1 MDRLAEI
8 FGKENVLKDEP
19 MSRHTTF
26 RIGGAADFFVKVQT
40 ISQLQEAMRYLKKEQ
55 IPFYIVGNGSN
66 LLVRDEGVRG
76 VVLQLGERFSGY
88 EFLHETPGSVAQSG
102 TAVDKNQIVMVRAK
116 AGSLLGRLGK
126 EFAEYSLSGFEFASG
141 IPGTLGGAVYMN
153 AGAYGGE
160 IKDILV
166 RATLMDMDGSLFE
179 FTNQQMQFGYRKSI
193 AAEKNYIVLEADLAL
208 HASSTEEV
216 LAKVEE
222 CNELAP
228 LHNPANLIGIRACQD
243 LMPNV
248 PMVGVFDTAFHQTM
262 PKVAY
267 LYGLPYEM
275 YVKYG
280 LRRYG
285 FHGTSHKYVARQ
297 AAEMMGEHMSDL
309 RFITCHLGNGASIAA
324 IKYGKSIDTSMG
336 YTPLEG
342 LVMGT
347 RSGEIDPA
355 IIPFLMEK
363 ENMNAQQIDDY
374 LNRRSGILGI
384 SGLSSDFRDLESA
397 ANRGD
402 ERSQLAIDI
411 FAYKVK
417 KYIGGYVAAMGG
429 VDAIIFT
436 AGLGENSPFM
446 RDKICNGLEYLGT
459 RIDPELNKL
468 RGKQMEISIKRA
480 RVKIFVI
487 PTNEE
492 LVIARDT
499 LNICRR
505 IIKL

>member
-1 MDRLAEI
+1 MIIFVVNCGSSSIKYQLLNMNGEQVLAKGLIERIGMEGSVLKHTPTGKYTVDISAEI
-8 FGKENVLKDEP
+8 PDHSVGIQMALDALTNEEYGVIDSMDE
-19 MSRHTTF
+19 
-26 RIGGAADFFVKVQT
+26 IDA
-40 ISQLQEAMRYLKKEQ
+40 
-55 IPFYIVGNGSN
+55 VGH
-66 LLVRDEGVRG
+66 R
-76 VVLQLGERFSGY
+76 VVHGGERF
-88 EFLHETPGSVAQSG
+88 TDSVLISDDVLNGIEAC
-102 TAVDKNQIVMVRAK
+102 
-116 AGSLLGRLGK
+116 
-126 EFAEYSLSGFEFASG
+126 AE
-141 IPGTLGGAVYMN
+141 I
-153 AGAYGGE
+153 
-160 IKDILV
+160 
-166 RATLMDMDGSLFE
+166 
-179 FTNQQMQFGYRKSI
+179 
-193 AAEKNYIVLEADLAL
+193 
-208 HASSTEEV
+208 
-216 LAKVEE
+216 
-222 CNELAP
+222 AP
-228 LHNPANLIGIRACQD
+228 LHNPPNLYGIKACMR
-243 LMPNV
+243 LMYNTPQV
-248 PMVGVFDTAFHQTM
+248 AVFDTAFHQTM

-285 FHGTSHKYVARQ
+285 FHGTSHKYVAQ
-297 AAEMMGEHMSDL
+297 QTAEMMGEHMSDL

>member
-1 MDRLAEI
+1 
-8 FGKENVLKDEP
+8 
-19 MSRHTTF
+19 
-26 RIGGAADFFVKVQT
+26 
-40 ISQLQEAMRYLKKEQ
+40 
-55 IPFYIVGNGSN
+55 
-66 LLVRDEGVRG
+66 
-76 VVLQLGERFSGY
+76 
-88 EFLHETPGSVAQSG
+88 
-102 TAVDKNQIVMVRAK
+102 
-116 AGSLLGRLGK
+116 
-126 EFAEYSLSGFEFASG
+126 
-141 IPGTLGGAVYMN
+141 
-153 AGAYGGE
+153 
-160 IKDILV
+160 
-166 RATLMDMDGSLFE
+166 
-179 FTNQQMQFGYRKSI
+179 
-193 AAEKNYIVLEADLAL
+193 
-208 HASSTEEV
+208 
-216 LAKVEE
+216 
-222 CNELAP
+222 
-228 LHNPANLIGIRACQD
+228 
-243 LMPNV
+243 
-248 PMVGVFDTAFHQTM
+248 
-262 PKVAY
+262 
-267 LYGLPYEM
+267 
-275 YVKYG
+275 
-280 LRRYG
+280 
-285 FHGTSHKYVARQ
+285 
-297 AAEMMGEHMSDL
+297 MSDL

-324 IKYGKSIDTSMG
+324 IKYGKAIDTSMG

>member
-1 MDRLAEI
+1 MIVFVVNCGSSSIKYQLINMEGEKVMAKGLVERIGMEGSTLKHTPV
-8 FGKENVLKDEP
+8 GKYTIDLKEDIQDHVVGIKMVLKALTNKDYGVIKD
-19 MSRHTTF
+19 MSE
-26 RIGGAADFFVKVQT
+26 IDA
-40 ISQLQEAMRYLKKEQ
+40 
-55 IPFYIVGNGSN
+55 VGH
-66 LLVRDEGVRG
+66 R
-76 VVLQLGERFSGY
+76 VVHGGERFAD
-88 EFLHETPGSVAQSG
+88 SVLITG
-102 TAVDKNQIVMVRAK
+102 
-116 AGSLLGRLGK
+116 
-126 EFAEYSLSGFEFASG
+126 
-141 IPGTLGGAVYMN
+141 
-153 AGAYGGE
+153 
-160 IKDILV
+160 
-166 RATLMDMDGSLFE
+166 
-179 FTNQQMQFGYRKSI
+179 
-193 AAEKNYIVLEADLAL
+193 
-208 HASSTEEV
+208 EV
-216 LAKVEE
+216 LQGIKACSEI
-222 CNELAP
+222 AP
-228 LHNPANLIGIRACQD
+228 LHNPPNLFGIEAC
-243 LMPNV
+243 MNIMRGV
-248 PMVGVFDTAFHQTM
+248 PQVAVFDTAFHQTM

-267 LYGLPYEM
+267 LYGLPYEL

-285 FHGTSHKYVARQ
+285 FHGTSHKYVAQR
-297 AAEMMGEHMSDL
+297 AAELMGEHMSDL
-309 RFITCHLGNGASIAA
+309 RIISCHLGNGASITA

-342 LVMGT
+342 LIMGT

-363 ENMNAQQIDDY
+363 ENMTAQQIDDY

-402 ERSQLAIDI
+402 DRSQLAIDV

-429 VDAIIFT
+429 VDAIVFT

-459 RIDPELNKL
+459 RIDPDLNKV
-468 RGKQMEISIKRA
+468 RGKEREISVRRA

-499 LNICRR
+499 FNICRR